1 MSASREKR
9 KRQELNVAGVT
20 KNTEPVEKKT
30 PVWKVAVYWLIGIAF
45 VVAFVL
51 VMLFNSSFFAKN
63 STAVT
68 VGEHKLSPA
77 EVSIYYNSAYNNF
90 YSSYGEYI
98 SYFFDVNKPLSEQVY
113 DEATGQTWDD
123 YFMTTAKDSMTWAY
137 TLYDQAV
144 EAGLKLTDEDKAS
157 IDENIGAFKQYATQS
172 GFASIDGYLSAA
184 FGKGV
189 DTKLYREFME
199 VQYLASNFYAQK
211 IESYEFS
218 DAEKMA
224 YYAEH
229 SEMYD
234 TITADYVVLKGTA
247 DSTITTDEDGKETI
261 VEPTDEQ
268 NAAAMEAARA
278 KAEEMVAAGPDS
290 MDEAEDLRDMTDY
303 LKASVAYVL
312 PEEAAE
318 WLFDTA
324 RAEGDMKVFEN
335 TANVY
340 VVRFASRDN
349 HDYLARSIRLIQ
361 INAETAQ
368 DVLNDAGE
376 KDTAATEEAQNAF
389 NEVAAQETKK
399 LFENWEDGEATEA
412 SFIELVKTN
421 SDDAT
426 SKENEGLIE
435 TVLKSDFTDE
445 VSEWL
450 YDAKRLPGDCEYF
463 TDAGTSC
470 FIIYYV
476 GESANAQGA
485 LAAGDL
491 LTDTYNTWYT
501 ETAEAYP
508 VTEQSGMRYVT
519 TR

>member
-98 SYFFDVNKPLSEQVY
+98 SYFFDANKPLSEQVY

-349 HDYLARSIRLIQ
+349 HDYLARSIRLVQ
-361 INAETAQ
+361 INA
-368 DVLNDAGE
+368 
-376 KDTAATEEAQNAF
+376 
-389 NEVAAQETKK
+389 
-399 LFENWEDGEATEA
+399 
-412 SFIELVKTN
+412 
-421 SDDAT
+421 
-426 SKENEGLIE
+426 
-435 TVLKSDFTDE
+435 
-445 VSEWL
+445 
-450 YDAKRLPGDCEYF
+450 
-463 TDAGTSC
+463 
-470 FIIYYV
+470 
-476 GESANAQGA
+476 
-485 LAAGDL
+485 
-491 LTDTYNTWYT
+491 
-501 ETAEAYP
+501 
-508 VTEQSGMRYVT
+508 
-519 TR
+519 

>member
-1 MSASREKR
+1 MSASREKK

-20 KNTEPVEKKT
+20 QNTEPVTQKT
-30 PVWKVAVYWLIGIAF
+30 PAWKIAVYWLIGIAF
-45 VVAFVL
+45 VVSFVV
-51 VMLFNSSFFAKN
+51 VMLFNSSFFTKH
-63 STAVT
+63 STAAT

-77 EVSIYYNSAYNNF
+77 MVSVYYNSAYNNF
-90 YSSYGEYI
+90 YSSYGDYV
-98 SYFFDVNKPLSEQVY
+98 SYFFDASKPLSEQVY

-123 YFMTTAKDSMTWAY
+123 YFMESAKESMTWAY

-144 EAGLKLTDEDKAS
+144 AAGVKLTDEEKAS
-157 IDENIGAFKQYATQS
+157 IEENISAFKQYATQS

-199 VQYLASNFYAQK
+199 VQYLASSYYADKVQ
-211 IESYEFS
+211 SYEFT
-218 DAEKMA
+218 DEEKMA
-224 YYAEH
+224 YYADH
-229 SEMYD
+229 AEMYD
-234 TITADYVVLKGTA
+234 TVSADYVVLKGTA
-247 DSTITTDEDGKETI
+247 DSTITTDADGKETV
-261 VEPTDEQ
+261 VEPTEEQ

-278 KAEEMVAAGPDS
+278 KAEEMIAAGPDS
-290 MDEAEDLRDMTDY
+290 MDEAEDLRDMTNY
-303 LKASVAYVL
+303 LKASVAYIL
-312 PEEAAE
+312 PEEAAD

-324 RAEGDMKVFEN
+324 RVEGEMKVFEN

-340 VVRFASRDN
+340 VVRFGERDN
-349 HDYLARSIRLIQ
+349 HDYLARSVRLIQ
-361 INAETAQ
+361 INAETAK
-368 DVLNDAGE
+368 DVLNAEGQ
-376 KDTAATEEAQNAF
+376 KDTAATEEAQKAF

-412 SFIELVKTN
+412 TFIELVKTN

-426 SKENEGLIE
+426 SKENDGLVE
-435 TVLKSDFTDE
+435 TVLKSDFTAE

-476 GESANAQGA
+476 GESTNAQGA
-485 LAAGDL
+485 LAEGDL

-501 ETAEAYP
+501 ETAKAYA

>member
-1 MSASREKR
+1 MSASREKK

-20 KNTEPVEKKT
+20 KNTEPVTQKT

-51 VMLFNSSFFAKN
+51 VMLFNSSFFAKR

-77 EVSIYYNSAYNNF
+77 MVSVYYNSAYNNF
-90 YSSYGEYI
+90 YSSYGDYV
-98 SYFFDVNKPLSEQVY
+98 SYFFDSSKPLSEQVY
-113 DEATGQTWDD
+113 DETTGQSWSD
-123 YFMTTAKDSMTWAY
+123 YFMESAKESMTWAY

-144 EAGLKLTDEDKAS
+144 QAGMKLTDEEKAS
-157 IDENIGAFKQYATQS
+157 IDENISAFKQYATEA

-189 DTKLYREFME
+189 DAKLYREFME
-199 VQYLASNFYAQK
+199 VQYLASSFYADK
-211 IESYEFS
+211 VESYSFTE
-218 DAEKMA
+218 DEKIA
-224 YYAEH
+224 YYNDHA
-229 SEMYD
+229 EMYD
-234 TITADYVVLKGTA
+234 TVSGDYAVLKGTA
-247 DSTITTDEDGKETI
+247 DATITTDENGKETI
-261 VEPTDEQ
+261 VEPTEEQ
-268 NAAAMEAARA
+268 NAAAMEEARA
-278 KAEEMVAAGPDS
+278 KAEEMLAGGSDA
-290 MDEAEDLRDMTDY
+290 MDEAEDLRDMVDY
-303 LKASVAYVL
+303 LKSSVSYVL

-324 RAEGDMKVFEN
+324 RVEGDMKIFEN

-340 VVRFASRDN
+340 VVRFAERDN
-349 HDYLARSIRLIQ
+349 HDYLARSIRLVQ
-361 INAETAQ
+361 INAETAK
-368 DVLNDAGE
+368 DVLNSAGE
-376 KDTAATEEAQNAF
+376 KDAAATEEAQKAF

-399 LFENWEDGEATEA
+399 LFESWQDGDATEET
-412 SFIELVKTN
+412 FIEMVKAN

-426 SKENEGLIE
+426 SKENDGLIE
-435 TVLKSDFTDE
+435 TVLKSDFTDA

-450 YDAKRLPGDCEYF
+450 YDAKRMSGDCKYF

-485 LAAGDL
+485 LAEGDL

-501 ETAEAYP
+501 ELAKAYP
-508 VTEQSGMRYVT
+508 VTEQSGMRHVT